1 MRFALVGFGFGIL
14 GGISL
19 ASSDIS
25 VFAVSVLV
33 CPAVLV
39 CMPLF
44 AMAFEAFEFGT
55 PGFYLG
61 WGLVALINAVLYL
74 LIGAAYVGLLK
85 KPDSKRTS

>member
-1 MRFALVGFGFGIL
+1 
-14 GGISL
+14 
-19 ASSDIS
+19 
-25 VFAVSVLV
+25 
-33 CPAVLV
+33 
-39 CMPLF
+39 MPLF